1 MSGNPFKQLN
11 KIFGVA
17 KKKKKEDFEAEADL

>member
-17 KKKKKEDFEAEADL
+17 KKKKKEDAEAEVDL